1 MITVTVAAIT
11 RLKEIQVNHPKDPV
25 IRITV
30 RDQDQTRLNFTI
42 TLEAAAQS
50 DDALQLV
57 DGVTI
62 ALDQRCL
69 SRMDGVTLDYTS
81 TEGFLFLHTEQE
93 RSSPILT
100 SPTLN

>member
-11 RLKEIQVNHPKDPV
+11 RLKEIQVDHPTDPV

-30 RDQDQTRLNFTI
+30 RDLDQSRLNFTI

-50 DDALQLV
+50 DDAIQLV
-57 DGVTI
+57 DGLTI

-81 TEGFLFLHTEQE
+81 TEGFRFLHHQQE
-93 RSSPILT
+93 RSSPL
-100 SPTLN
+100 PTISTLH

>member
-11 RLKEIQVNHPKDPV
+11 RLKEIQVDHPKDSV

-30 RDQDQTRLNFTI
+30 RDLNQSRLNFTI

-50 DDALQLV
+50 DDAIQLV
-57 DGVTI
+57 DGLTI

-69 SRMDGVTLDYTS
+69 SRTDGVTLDYTR
-81 TEGFLFLHTEQE
+81 TEGFRFLHTEQE